1 MSQNDSPKPD
11 DIEAS
16 ASCHCSL
23 DDACMMILGG
33 VGAISPRLYGMALD
47 KIAAM
52 TGRANDETFRS
63 DVTGVLRTF
72 PCPLD

>member
-1 MSQNDSPKPD
+1 MSNSDSPEPMQLD
-11 DIEAS
+11 AS
-16 ASCHCSL
+16 RSTHCSL
-23 DDACMMILGG
+23 DEACMIILGG

-47 KIAAM
+47 QIAEM
-52 TGRANDETFRS
+52 TGRTNDEKFRS